1 MMFSVLNSRAPSNLA
16 LKRLFDNSALLEL
29 QHQAERLDTA
39 HHAEQILLSRRA
51 GNLATKAP
59 GSGNDYA
66 ESRLYQPGDDIRSIN
81 WRLSA
86 RTQDTFVKT
95 FHIESR
101 PTINLLLD
109 RRRSMLFGTR
119 HQLKDTLA
127 LRLAFLLAFASE
139 FHQLD
144 FHAWVVSDHPKSI
157 KHYDDRYTFIEQENH
172 PPALSE
178 TPSKINLQ
186 RLLVDMVELRP
197 QGSLYFLISD
207 FMALDDTLLPE
218 LVQLTAHGY
227 TQAIHIVDPAE
238 IQLPDCGRVKLQGLF
253 STQNIS
259 LDTHVAKDADLFTG
273 HAQQSLATIQ
283 ALLNQAGSHYHQLM
297 TDTQDLSRA
306 FMLPLGIR

>member
-1 MMFSVLNSRAPSNLA
+1 MMFSVLKTHVPSDQT
-16 LKRLFDNSALLEL
+16 LKALFDHHALMEL
-29 QHQAERLDTA
+29 QHLAEHLDTTQ
-39 HHAEQILLSRRA
+39 HVEQMLLSRRA

-86 RTQDTFVKT
+86 RSQDTFVKT

-119 HQLKDTLA
+119 KQLKDTLA
-127 LRLAFLLAFASE
+127 LRLAIILAYASE

-144 FHAWVVSDHPKSI
+144 FHAWVVGDRKEPV
-157 KHYDDRYTFIEQENH
+157 KHYDDHATFIHDENH

-178 TPSKINLQ
+178 QSSRVDLQ
-186 RLLVDMVELRP
+186 RLLMDMAELRP

-207 FMALDDTLLPE
+207 FMAWEETLLPE
-218 LVQLTAHGY
+218 LVQLNTHGF
-227 TQAIHIVDPAE
+227 TQALHIVDPAE
-238 IQLPDCGRVKLQGLF
+238 IQLPDCGRVRLQALF
-253 STQNIS
+253 SPTNIT
-259 LDTHVAKDADLFTG
+259 LDTHVTNEADLFTR
-273 HAQQSLATIQ
+273 HAQHSLATVQ
-283 ALLNQAGSHYHQLM
+283 SLFNQAGAHYHQLL
-297 TDTQDLSRA
+297 TDNQDLSHTI
-306 FMLPLGIR
+306 MLPLGIR